1 MKNIKTDKRYLHVYN
16 FVKSL
21 IHQDKELVIVGVG
34 TMRSYLD
41 SIGPLIATEI
51 NKIYKNVY
59 GTKNKQVHALT
70 LEKATEKINKKHK
83 NSNILAIDAKIVNKA
98 NMVGDIACLDSPVFP
113 GAGMGKHLQ
122 PIGTHRILVGTVYK
136 KDRYLL
142 DDEELFDPFDN
153 SLNHFQKK
161 YYIENIEICK
171 DIIIQAITDAIKE
184 AY

>member
-21 IHQDKELVIVGVG
+21 ICQDKELVIVGVG

-51 NKIYKNVY
+51 RKIYENVY
-59 GTKNKQVHALT
+59 GTKNKQIHALT

-113 GAGMGKHLQ
+113 GAGVGKYLP

-136 KDRYLL
+136 EDSYLL
-142 DDEELFDPFDN
+142 DDQELFNTFDK
-153 SLNHFQKK
+153 SLNYFEKE
-161 YYIENIEICK
+161 YYIENIETCK
-171 DIIIQAITDAIKE
+171 NIIIQAITDAIME
-184 AY
+184 DY